1 MIRVLLADDHD
12 AVRVGLA
19 MILDTADDIEVA
31 GQAID
36 GADAL
41 RQARSLR
48 PDVILMDVRMPTV
61 DGLTATASVV
71 AERLAP
77 VIVLTTYD
85 LDEYVFAALRAGAA
99 GFLLKSVT
107 ADRLIEAVRRVAAG
121 DGMLDP
127 AVTRRIVETFVARP
141 GGPAAEADPL
151 PATLDEL
158 TDREREVLQ
167 ALGSGLSNA
176 EIAEVLMIGLTTVK
190 THVSRVLGKL
200 GLSSRVQ
207 AALLARRLDRPPPG
221 PPPSG

>member
-12 AVRVGLA
+12 AVRTGLA
-19 MILDTADDIEVA
+19 MILDTAPDITVA

-41 RQARSLR
+41 RQARTLR
-48 PDVILMDVRMPTV
+48 PDVVLMDVRMPTV
-61 DGLTATASVV
+61 DGLSATASVV
-71 AERLAP
+71 AEDLAP

-107 ADRLIEAVRRVAAG
+107 ADRLIDAVYRVAAG

-127 AVTRRIVETFVARP
+127 AVTRRVLEAFAT
-141 GGPAAEADPL
+141 AEAEPDPDPL
-151 PATLDEL
+151 PTPIGEL
-158 TDREREVLQ
+158 TDREREVLL

-176 EIAEVLMIGLTTVK
+176 EIAAMLNIGLTTVK

-207 AALLARRLDRPPPG
+207 AALLARRLGSQDHRFR
-221 PPPSG
+221 